1 MLRMNSVTDIEQQLH
16 RHLVSDGLIS
26 DDTKWHA
33 QTGGRT
39 NKVWRLTGAADL
51 ICKLYLDASTNP
63 LYANTPLAEYECLR
77 ALAGTG
83 VAPDAHG
90 FVQTPFG
97 VVLLYHYIAGQVWD
111 GDVLAVAE
119 LLQRVHTLNPSIG
132 LRVLPDDAAYVAAQ
146 GLDILD
152 KVKGGRGDELR
163 ALCPDV
169 HIEPTAPVLIH
180 TDVVAG
186 NLILGPDGLRLID
199 WQCPALGDPLV
210 DVAMFLSPAMHF
222 IYGKSALSG
231 DDRAA
236 FLNAIPPALRARYE
250 TAGALYH
257 WRMAAYCLWRFDQGI
272 ADYQQAAKLEIALL
286 K

>member
-1 MLRMNSVTDIEQQLH
+1 MNSVTDIEQQLH
-16 RHLVSDGLIS
+16 RHLVADGLIS
-26 DDTKWHA
+26 DDTIWHP

-39 NKVWRLTGAADL
+39 NKVWRLTGASDL
-51 ICKLYLDASTNP
+51 ICKLYLDASANP

-77 ALAGTG
+77 ALAGEN

-90 FVQTPFG
+90 FVETPFG
-97 VVLLYHYIAGQVWD
+97 VVLLYHYIAGQLWD
-111 GDVLAVAE
+111 GDVLAVAD
-119 LLQRVHTLNPSIG
+119 LLHRVHGLSPSIG
-132 LRVLPDDAAYVAAQ
+132 LRVLPDDAPSVVAQ

-152 KVKGGRGDELR
+152 KVKGGLGDELR
-163 ALCPDV
+163 AVRPDV
-169 HIEPTAPVLIH
+169 YIEPAAPVLIH

-186 NLILGPDGLRLID
+186 NLINGADGLRLID

-222 IYGKSALSG
+222 IYGTAPLTADGK
-231 DDRAA
+231 AA
-236 FLNAIPPALRARYE
+236 FLNAINPALRARYE
-250 TAGALYH
+250 CAGALYH

-272 ADYQQAAKLEIALL
+272 ADYKQAALLETVLL

>member
-1 MLRMNSVTDIEQQLH
+1 MRMNFVTDIEQQLH
-16 RHLVSDGLIS
+16 NHLVTKGLIS
-26 DDTKWHA
+26 ADTIWQI

-39 NKVWRLTGAADL
+39 NKVWRLTGASDL
-51 ICKLYLDASTNP
+51 ICKLYLDASANP
-63 LYANTPLAEYECLR
+63 LYANTPLAEYECLC
-77 ALAGTG
+77 ALTGAG
-83 VAPDAHG
+83 VAPDAHA
-90 FVQTPFG
+90 FVETPFG

-119 LLQRVHTLNPSIG
+119 LLGRVHVLAPPND
-132 LRVLPDDAAYVAAQ
+132 LRVLPDTATFVAAQ

-163 ALCPDV
+163 ALRPDV
-169 HIEPTAPVLIH
+169 SLDPIAPVLIH

-186 NLILGPDGLRLID
+186 NLIHGTDGLRLID

-222 IYGKSALSG
+222 IYGTSALT
-231 DDRAA
+231 DDDKMV
-236 FLNAIPPALRARYE
+236 FLNAINPTLRARYDQG
-250 TAGALYH
+250 GALYH
-257 WRMAAYCLWRFDQGI
+257 WRMAAYCLWRSQDGM
-272 ADYQQAAKLEIALL
+272 ADYNDAAMLEIALL